1 MAKEFIYS
9 IIFDR
14 KWFNLNLTDT
24 DLQLFENYLLE
35 NPNSGNLIQ
44 GTGGLRKIIWALP
57 NRGKSG
63 SVRILYIDFISYEK
77 IYIVDIF
84 TKDQKE
90 NLSMSEKNI
99 IKKVVKAIGEELKHE
114 WTI

>member
-14 KWFNLNLTDT
+14 KWFNLNFTDT

-44 GTGGLRKIIWALP
+44 GTGGLRKIRWALP